1 MGFRSFCCLF
11 STRLA
16 GPGRAL
22 PSASRS
28 RRSPQGRLPGGGGS
42 GDCRGCPAKEWPYRS
57 RGFRRATREGCGEG
71 RGGRRGPLGVTGPR
85 VKNGRA
91 NGFFKISRNQS
102 AHLPALPAGEE
113 SAAGRRRPS
122 CGGSGQGLG
131 GGRDLEAGLLP
142 AAGDLLARPGPGRR
156 RCPPQTSPGVAACG
170 RAGSGSPALGFL
182 SSLDILC
189 NSQYSP
195 KPHYHLLMRPLY
207 SVTCNRSIS
216 LRKSLFNADYFIC
229 SHNYISFG

>member
-11 STRLA
+11 STCLA

-71 RGGRRGPLGVTGPR
+71 RVYGAGARGRGGRRGPLGVTGPR

-102 AHLPALPAGEE
+102 AHLPALPRA
-113 SAAGRRRPS
+113 RRARPAV
-122 CGGSGQGLG
+122 GA
-131 GGRDLEAGLLP
+131 RP
-142 AAGDLLARPGPGRR
+142 AAGPGRASAAAGIRRQGCCRRPEISRPGRARPGAAALRRHCRGLRPGRER
-156 RCPPQTSPGVAACG
+156 EPGAGFSQQFRYFVQLPIFTQASLPPLNETPLLRDVQPLHLIKEI
-170 RAGSGSPALGFL
+170 ALQ
-182 SSLDILC
+182 C
-189 NSQYSP
+189 
-195 KPHYHLLMRPLY
+195 
-207 SVTCNRSIS
+207 
-216 LRKSLFNADYFIC
+216 
-229 SHNYISFG
+229 